1 MAAGVIENP
10 SPTNWTSRTR
20 FLQFNRNSGKCAAVW
35 LNIASNEKI
44 AQRLSLHMNTT
55 PSLIQNQLTTWL
67 LRRTPANGVRRVAS
81 LSAALASDVG
91 NVRENNQ
98 DRAAVVRG
106 RDQRGKEYALVA
118 VADGIGGMHDGDTC
132 AAMTIGAFVAAVD
145 QLAQNSG
152 SCDRPE
158 DWLGES
164 AHAAN
169 ATVYSKFR
177 ASGGSTLVALLVRPG
192 SPAYWLSIG
201 DSRVYCMDDRTLTQ
215 TSIDDTIAGQLGKSP
230 EEANEQSRLLQ
241 FVGMGP
247 DLEPHVAK
255 LDTDSLGAVILTT
268 DGIHY
273 LSPSPGWLGQIIR
286 HSPDPGV
293 CVKRLIDL
301 AKWCGG
307 PDNATVAMIT
317 LPVDIQT
324 ESRLGYHWLE
334 IWDAYGELQIFS
346 PPPSHASLSNGS
358 TPTTSSRSTPA
369 SETPPTVGFAPIIDE
384 HPSPSV
390 PEQSKPR
397 RIKVPRKP
405 KKPVGERSQGIDKS
419 DETDRPQLHMEFPT
433 KSNEPEPSKS

>member
-1 MAAGVIENP
+1 M
-10 SPTNWTSRTR
+10 S
-20 FLQFNRNSGKCAAVW
+20 
-35 LNIASNEKI
+35 
-44 AQRLSLHMNTT
+44 TT
-55 PSLIQNQLTTWL
+55 PSLIQNQLTTWFQ
-67 LRRTPANGVRRVAS
+67 RRTPANGVRRVAS

-106 RDQRGKEYALVA
+106 RDQQGKEYALVV
-118 VADGIGGMHDGDTC
+118 VADGIGGMHDGGTC

-145 QLAQNSG
+145 QLAQKSG
-152 SCDRPE
+152 GSDCPE

-169 ATVYSKFR
+169 VAVYSKFR

-192 SPAYWLSIG
+192 NPAYWLSIG
-201 DSRVYCMDDRTLTQ
+201 DSRVYWMDDKTLTQ
-215 TSIDDTIAGQLGKSP
+215 ASIDDTIAGQLGKSP

-247 DLEPHVAK
+247 DLEPHVAR
-255 LDTDSLGAVILTT
+255 LDTDSLGAVVLTT
-268 DGIHY
+268 DGVHY

-324 ESRLGYHWLE
+324 ESRLDFPWLE
-334 IWDAYGELQIFS
+334 IWDAYGELQIIT
-346 PPPSHASLSNGS
+346 PPPSHVLSSNHS
-358 TPTTSSRSTPA
+358 SNPTTNSQSTPA
-369 SETPPTVGFAPIIDE
+369 SETPPISGFAPIIDE
-384 HPSPSV
+384 PLKPPI
-390 PEQSKPR
+390 PEQTKPR
-397 RIKVPRKP
+397 RSKAPRKP
-405 KKPVGERSQGIDKS
+405 KKPMGERSLGIDKS
-419 DETDRPQLHMEFPT
+419 DEPDRPQLHMEFPT
-433 KSNEPEPSKS
+433 KSNEKEPSKS